1 MKRITKIAAF
11 ISSLAICAGVS
22 ACGST
27 RSGFE
32 QTGGTQ
38 KLEKGATIGISMPT
52 KSEERWNKD
61 GNNLKNKLEKAGY
74 NVAFSGAGYVVAQN
88 PLPRSRIARGS
99 KVSITLNQD

>member
-38 KLEKGATIGISMPT
+38 KLEKGATIGERAPYAGVYGRTIL
-52 KSEERWNKD
+52 KEE
-61 GNNLKNKLEKAGY
+61 AGL
-74 NVAFSGAGYVVAQN
+74 AELAS
-88 PLPRSRIARGS
+88 
-99 KVSITLNQD
+99 